1 MQHNSNGVE
10 SINKLIHKEK
20 NQKKTTDKRSIDY
33 STTDNSSIVQG
44 STPVKSLPEQLAEHQ
59 NRQKSIAQK
68 RLGDRERSLQR
79 ERNIAID
86 EHLHGWVM
94 EGLVNPD
101 YVGWVA
107 RCCHT
112 LGLETANRL
121 AINARNGK
129 YPQRLFSSLLKG
141 HMNLKAKQD
150 YYSMPAINPSAAD
163 SMATEAGN
171 WHSYDFVIKQ
181 TQANSLPLTD

>member
-1 MQHNSNGVE
+1 MDRHNQPE
-10 SINKLIHKEK
+10 SIAEVFHKEK
-20 NQKKTTDKRSIDY
+20 NQKKTIDKRSVDY

-44 STPVKSLPEQLAEHQ
+44 STTVKSLPEQIEEHQ
-59 NRQKSIAQK
+59 NRQKSRGQQA
-68 RLGDRERSLQR
+68 LVERERSRKR
-79 ERNIAID
+79 EQNIAID

-101 YVGWVA
+101 YASWVA

-112 LGLETANRL
+112 LGLEVANRL

-141 HMNLKAKQD
+141 HMNLKFKQD
-150 YYSMPAINPSAAD
+150 YYAMDAINPDAANG
-163 SMATEAGN
+163 MR
-171 WHSYDFVIKQ
+171 
-181 TQANSLPLTD
+181 TQLEE